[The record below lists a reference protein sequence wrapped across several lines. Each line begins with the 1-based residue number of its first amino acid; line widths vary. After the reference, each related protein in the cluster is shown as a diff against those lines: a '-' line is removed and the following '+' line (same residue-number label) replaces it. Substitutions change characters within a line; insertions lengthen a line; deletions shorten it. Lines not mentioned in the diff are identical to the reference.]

1 MTTKKESRLS
11 MDLAILMSIGKEDG
25 GSRDLPVTHEKLVTI
40 SARVQAGDQVY
51 IERSVCTDDIPA
63 EAVGE
68 TVAGVLQQ
76 IRAAGLHVLRQS
88 VTITFDTMSELD
100 RQGNEQ

>member
-11 MDLAILMSIGKEDG
+11 RYLAILMNIGKEDG
-25 GSRDLPVTHEKLVTI
+25 GSRDLPVTHEELVTI

-68 TVAGVLQQ
+68 TVAGILQQ
-76 IRAAGLHVLRQS
+76 ARAAGLDVLRQS
-88 VTITFDTMSELD
+88 VTITFGTMSELD
-100 RQGNEQ
+100 HEGNDE